1 MPPRAPRRLLHALSG
16 VTDTEDEVHIVASAT
31 SLAQESGETFM
42 NPALLPE
49 LEPDEVRYFELVE
62 TADITNLQ
70 TFLTSHPRLNKDCV
84 NCQGYTALHVAVR
97 RKDLP
102 MVKFLVQNGV
112 QLNDVLLHAVET
124 GDVPLTEFLVTELSK
139 TDPQCEKHGYPHSA
153 TYTADVSPIILA
165 AQMGHWTLIHFFVK
179 RGLEVEAPHTASCLC
194 KTCIKVMRIEGVNAS
209 TRNLNTYK
217 AICNPHYMLQ
227 VSGDPILDSFL
238 YAQGMIGTSHAEEE
252 FRREYDQEIAKLRT
266 FTCALLD
273 QCRTV
278 EETRVLLE
286 QPAGLEG
293 RVTHLAFPRVILAL
307 QYNEREFVTHGHVQQ
322 VLRIEWEGDFKA
334 WNRLAFPVKL
344 VHFGIRFFT
353 LPVVV
358 IWVKL
363 MPQSVMAKHWSSPV
377 NKYMN
382 HFAARLMFVFF
393 VYMQICL
400 DKARTSRGA
409 PHTGVEW
416 LIVIWVM
423 GFVFEEIVHCY
434 TIGASRYF
442 SSMWHWYDITMISL
456 FLLTFIFWI
465 VAWAELLG
473 DPSEGTVPPRKD
485 WPSMDSTL
493 IHEALF
499 AVSSV
504 MSVFK
509 LMFYFQESAK
519 LGPLQV
525 SISSMMVEIVRFFF
539 ICICIMLAFAFGLT
553 RMYEP
558 YKGMKRTEPDGEE
571 VKQSPAFTSFG
582 NSMKTLFLRMLG
594 VASDDQA
601 DVVVANAEDGSINE
615 HRFTEVVGST
625 MYSVYQVLMLI
636 AMLNSLIA
644 IVTGTF
650 QKIIDNAE
658 VHWKFYRTRLWM
670 HYINEA
676 LVAPSPFLF
685 FQMPLVIMDL
695 VKKRRYWPPRKQ
707 PAESYSDVVNKV
719 VQRYLCHERVILYD

>member
-1 MPPRAPRRLLHALSG
+1 MSQRVPTLSAKEPAQNEDGNFKMDKCNQFSEARLEIGRSRCPREPLSVYCTLSPASPIPKMKSTSSLPRSPWPSSRESTFSILPASG
-16 VTDTEDEVHIVASAT
+16 TGARR
-31 SLAQESGETFM
+31 G
-42 NPALLPE
+42 ALLRVGRSGGHHPSAGV
-49 LEPDEVRYFELVE
+49 PR
-62 TADITNLQ
+62 
-70 TFLTSHPRLNKDCV
+70 SHASLNKDCV

-97 RKDLP
+97 RKDLS

-112 QLNDVLLHAVET
+112 RLNDVLLHAVET
-124 GDVPLTEFLVTELSK
+124 GDVPLTEFLVAELSK
-139 TDPQCEKHGYPHSA
+139 TDPQCEKRGYPHSA

-194 KTCIKVMRIEGVNAS
+194 KTCIKVMRVEGVNAS

-238 YAQGMIGTSHAEEE
+238 YAQGMAATSHAEEE

-286 QPAGLEG
+286 RPAGLEG
-293 RVTHLAFPRVILAL
+293 RVAHLAFPRVILAL

-322 VLRIEWEGDFKA
+322 VLRIEWEGEFKA
-334 WNRLAFPVKL
+334 WNRLTFPVKL
-344 VHFGIRFFT
+344 VHFLIRFFT

-465 VAWAELLG
+465 VAWAELL
-473 DPSEGTVPPRKD
+473 EIRA
-485 WPSMDSTL
+485 
-493 IHEALF
+493 E
-499 AVSSV
+499 
-504 MSVFK
+504 
-509 LMFYFQESAK
+509 ESAK

-525 SISSMMVEIVRFFF
+525 SISSMMIEIVRFFF

-571 VKQSPAFTSFG
+571 VNRARLS
-582 NSMKTLFLRMLG
+582 
-594 VASDDQA
+594 
-601 DVVVANAEDGSINE
+601 
-615 HRFTEVVGST
+615 HRS
-625 MYSVYQVLMLI
+625 
-636 AMLNSLIA
+636 A
-644 IVTGTF
+644 I
-650 QKIIDNAE
+650 
-658 VHWKFYRTRLWM
+658 
-670 HYINEA
+670 
-676 LVAPSPFLF
+676 P
-685 FQMPLVIMDL
+685 
-695 VKKRRYWPPRKQ
+695 
-707 PAESYSDVVNKV
+707 
-719 VQRYLCHERVILYD
+719 